1 MAKSKDIELYKQFRQ
16 ELDDIC
22 IPMILDDDEM
32 EITEILY
39 DKKIVGMLCTYQDY
53 IDCIYVLP
61 EYRRKGL
68 AKQTVLDWFRKNGHR
83 NIRLAIIHR
92 NMVAKQFWGSLFV
105 LEEVSSNSV
114 DALYKVVGVKSQDT
128 KET

>member
-68 AKQTVLDWFRKNGHR
+68 AKQTVLDWFRKDWHR
-83 NIRLAIIHR
+83 SIYLAILHR
-92 NMVAKQFWGSLFV
+92 NMVAKQFWSSLFV

-114 DALYKVVGVKSQDT
+114 DTLYKVVGVKSQDT